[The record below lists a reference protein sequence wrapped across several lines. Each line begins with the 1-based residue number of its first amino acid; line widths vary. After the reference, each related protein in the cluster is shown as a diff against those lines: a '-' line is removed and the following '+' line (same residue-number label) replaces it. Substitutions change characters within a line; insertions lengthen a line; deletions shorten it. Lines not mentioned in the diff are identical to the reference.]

1 MTFPLVPC
9 SVDFYYEFNKLVAAD
24 DIKLQHNEYKFLYRL
39 DLKQR
44 FKSIIRSFTDQ
55 EKAKLINYLLKS
67 FHSLIDSSKSRLKPD
82 FFICKKQLAVF
93 FMGVVHYFPE
103 LILSQLRSN
112 AKSRIEMMEL
122 FKNFI
127 LFICSELPFKPELE
141 CLFIIPRSDSEFQF
155 KQVFPAFLEH
165 SADVIPKVRASFL
178 QAAHLMLLIKTFG
191 GVHEELSQKVLHFLN
206 DPNDYI
212 LQLACEVIENV
223 SCYKPYSQ
231 LFQR

>member
-1 MTFPLVPC
+1 M
-9 SVDFYYEFNKLVAAD
+9 
-24 DIKLQHNEYKFLYRL
+24 
-39 DLKQR
+39 KQR

-82 FFICKKQLAVF
+82 FFMCKKQLAVF

-127 LFICSELPFKPELE
+127 LYFDSLF
-141 CLFIIPRSDSEFQF
+141 CLFVDLLFF
-155 KQVFPAFLEH
+155 YYTDLYVLNFL
-165 SADVIPKVRASFL
+165 SN
-178 QAAHLMLLIKTFG
+178 
-191 GVHEELSQKVLHFLN
+191 LN
-206 DPNDYI
+206 W
-212 LQLACEVIENV
+212 NV
-223 SCYKPYSQ
+223 CS
-231 LFQR
+231 